1 MFFNLLTFSIAGLS
15 YLNNKERIR
24 RMKNWLM
31 LIVCAA
37 ASLGIFSS
45 PAEEKTL
52 KIAVIDM
59 NRVFQEY
66 NKTRINEAKL
76 KKQAEIFKE
85 YSNQLTQNLTKLR
98 QEFIKLR
105 DDSQNMVYTAAE
117 RENRRLNAQDK
128 YRQMAAKEQE
138 IRDYNREKQA
148 QLRDEYEKLRNS
160 ILTDISNV
168 VSAKC
173 MAEGYGLVLDKSG
186 RTLNNIPL
194 VVYSSKML
202 DITDA
207 VIKTLNLGQN
217 KPDFQPV
224 VKPKGKKT
232 NE

>member
-1 MFFNLLTFSIAGLS
+1 
-15 YLNNKERIR
+15 
-24 RMKNWLM
+24 MKNWLI
-31 LIVCAA
+31 LLLCAT
-37 ASLGIFSS
+37 ASLSVFPS
-45 PAEEKTL
+45 PAGEKDL

-85 YSNQLTQNLTKLR
+85 YSNQLTQNLAKLR

-117 RENRRLNAQDK
+117 RENRRMNAQDK

-160 ILTDISNV
+160 ILTDISNA

-186 RTLNNIPL
+186 RTLNNIPF

-202 DITDA
+202 DITDS

-224 VKPKGKKT
+224 VKTKRKKDK
-232 NE
+232 

>member
-1 MFFNLLTFSIAGLS
+1 
-15 YLNNKERIR
+15 
-24 RMKNWLM
+24 MKNWLM

>member
-1 MFFNLLTFSIAGLS
+1 MRFWSMS
-15 YLNNKERIR
+15 
-24 RMKNWLM
+24 M
-31 LIVCAA
+31 VCAVLA
-37 ASLGIFSS
+37 ACLVLPV
-45 PAEEKTL
+45 PAEEKPL

-76 KKQAEIFKE
+76 KKQAEIYKE
-85 YSNQLTQNLTKLR
+85 YSNQLTQSLVKLR

-117 RENRRLNAQDK
+117 RENRRMNAQEK
-128 YRQMAAKEQE
+128 YRQVAAKEQE
-138 IRDYNREKQA
+138 IREYNREKQI
-148 QLRDEYEKLRNS
+148 QLRDEYEKLRSS
-160 ILTDISNV
+160 ILADISAV

-173 MAEGYGLVLDKSG
+173 LAEGYGLVLDKSG
-186 RTLNNIPL
+186 RTLNNIPQ

-217 KPDFQPV
+217 KPEFYPV
-224 VKPKGKKT
+224 VKPKGKKI
-232 NE
+232 ND

>member
-1 MFFNLLTFSIAGLS
+1 MKTWLVIGL
-15 YLNNKERIR
+15 
-24 RMKNWLM
+24 
-31 LIVCAA
+31 CAA
-37 ASLGIFSS
+37 VCMGLFPAA
-45 PAEEKTL
+45 AEEKPL

-85 YSNQLTQNLTKLR
+85 YSSQLTQSLSKLR
-98 QEFIKLR
+98 QEFVKLR
-105 DDSQNMVYTAAE
+105 DDSQNMVFTAAE
-117 RENRRLNAQDK
+117 RENRRMNAQDK
-128 YRQMAAKEQE
+128 YRQVAAKEQE
-138 IRDYNREKQA
+138 IREYNREKQA
-148 QLRDEYEKLRNS
+148 QLRDEYEKLRSS
-160 ILTDISNV
+160 ILADISNV

-173 MAEGYGLVLDKSG
+173 LAEGYGLVLDKSG

-194 VVYSSKML
+194 VVYSSRML

-224 VKPKGKKT
+224 VKPERKKK
-232 NE
+232 

>member
-1 MFFNLLTFSIAGLS
+1 MRF
-15 YLNNKERIR
+15 YLI
-24 RMKNWLM
+24 LF
-31 LIVCAA
+31 LCAA
-37 ASLGIFSS
+37 LGLGSAAPLS
-45 PAEEKTL
+45 AKEDPPL

-66 NKTRINEAKL
+66 NKTKVNEAKL
-76 KKQAEIFKE
+76 KKQAEIFQE
-85 YSNQLTQNLTKLR
+85 YSNQLAQSLAKLR

-117 RENRRLNAQDK
+117 RENRRMNAQDK
-128 YRQMAAKEQE
+128 YRQVAAKEQE
-138 IRDYNREKQA
+138 IREYNREKQA
-148 QLRDEYEKLRNS
+148 QLRDEYEKLRSS
-160 ILTDISNV
+160 ILADISAV

-173 MAEGYGLVLDKSG
+173 LAEGYGLVLDKSG
-186 RTLNNIPL
+186 RTLNNIPQ

-217 KPDFQPV
+217 KPEFQPV
-224 VKPKGKKT
+224 VKPKGKSE

>member
-1 MFFNLLTFSIAGLS
+1 MRF
-15 YLNNKERIR
+15 YLI
-24 RMKNWLM
+24 LF
-31 LIVCAA
+31 LCAA
-37 ASLGIFSS
+37 LGLGSAAPLS
-45 PAEEKTL
+45 AKEDPPL

-66 NKTRINEAKL
+66 NKTKVNEAKL
-76 KKQAEIFKE
+76 KKQAEIFQE
-85 YSNQLTQNLTKLR
+85 YSNQLAQSLAKLR

-117 RENRRLNAQDK
+117 RENRRMNAQDK
-128 YRQMAAKEQE
+128 YRQVAAKEQE
-138 IRDYNREKQA
+138 IREYNREKQA
-148 QLRDEYEKLRNS
+148 QLRDVYEKLRSS
-160 ILTDISNV
+160 ILADISAV

-173 MAEGYGLVLDKSG
+173 LAEGYGLVLDKSG
-186 RTLNNIPL
+186 RTLNNIPQ

-217 KPDFQPV
+217 KPKFQPV
-224 VKPKGKKT
+224 VKPKGKSE

>member
-1 MFFNLLTFSIAGLS
+1 
-15 YLNNKERIR
+15 
-24 RMKNWLM
+24 MKFYLM
-31 LIVCAA
+31 LLLCFLIGFGSAVPLSAKDEA
-37 ASLGIFSS
+37 
-45 PAEEKTL
+45 PL

-76 KKQAEIFKE
+76 KKQAEIFRE
-85 YSNQLTQNLTKLR
+85 YNNQLSQSLVKLR

-117 RENRRLNAQDK
+117 RENRRMNAQEK
-128 YRQMAAKEQE
+128 YRQVAAKEQE
-138 IRDYNREKQA
+138 IREYNREKQA
-148 QLRDEYEKLRNS
+148 QLRDEYEKLRSS
-160 ILTDISNV
+160 ILADISAV

-173 MAEGYGLVLDKSG
+173 LAEGYGLVLDKSG
-186 RTLNNIPL
+186 RTLNNIPQ

-217 KPDFQPV
+217 KPEYQPV
-224 VKPKGKKT
+224 VKPKGKSE